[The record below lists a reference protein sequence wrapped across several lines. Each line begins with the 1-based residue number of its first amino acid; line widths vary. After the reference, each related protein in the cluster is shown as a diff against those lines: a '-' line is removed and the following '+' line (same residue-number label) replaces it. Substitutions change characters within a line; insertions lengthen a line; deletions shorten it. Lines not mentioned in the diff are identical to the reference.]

1 MSYQDLRSF
10 INKLEEEKLLIRY
23 DEEVKLEPDVRT
35 ILSAGMRMKDS
46 PAIMMNNIQ
55 GFKEGTTIVGN
66 VHGSWKSNAI
76 MLGMDKNATIKEQFF
91 HMAEKWDHYDKGSVK
106 YIENPP
112 CQEVVKEDNIN
123 LFEDLP
129 LHRINIHDGGTY
141 LSKALTITKDLDDP
155 DSLDKEN
162 VGIYRIQVQHPDI
175 LALHVMPFHDGGR
188 HVSIAEERNEAMP
201 IAVCIGVPPILATM
215 ASTPLNYDQSEYKF
229 ASLFDGAPFELA
241 KCIGSNLDVPA
252 YAEYVLEGE
261 LIPRQRFFEGPFGEF
276 PGSYSGAKRVYHV
289 RIKRITHR
297 KNPIF
302 ETLYIGRPWTE
313 HDTLIGLS
321 TSVPIY
327 KQLKETMPEV
337 KCVNANYQH
346 GLTAIVSTDLRFGGY
361 GKTVAMR
368 VATTPHG
375 ISYCKNIIVVDG
387 DVDPFDLEQVMWA
400 LNTRVRADKDVTV
413 ITNTPGFQLDPTSN
427 PPGMGNKLIID
438 ATTPEYPD
446 TIRDFQMIDEVEGFE
461 AMKKKL
467 EGLMEVEK

>member
-10 INKLEEEKLLIRY
+10 LEKLKKEDLY
-23 DEEVKLEPDVRT
+23 LHYKDEVNLEPDLRA
-35 ILSAGMRMKDS
+35 ILSSGMYLTDP
-46 PAIMMNNIQ
+46 PAIYMDNIK
-55 GFKEGTTIVGN
+55 GYPEGKSIVGN

-76 MLGMDKNATIKEQFF
+76 MLGLDKNASIKEQFYS
-91 HMAEKWDHYDKGSVK
+91 MAEKWDYQEKGSVK
-106 YIENPP
+106 HVKNPP
-112 CQEVVKEDNIN
+112 CQEVVIEDNIN
-123 LFEDLP
+123 LFETIP
-129 LHRINIHDGGTY
+129 LARVNIHDGGFY

-155 DSLDKEN
+155 DNIDKEN
-162 VGIYRIQVQHPDI
+162 VGLYRIQVQHPDI

-188 HVSIAEERNEAMP
+188 HIRIAEERGEAMP

-215 ASTPLNYDQSEYKF
+215 ASTPLNYNQSEYKF
-229 ASLFDGAPFELA
+229 ASVFDDAPFELA
-241 KCIGSNLDVPA
+241 KCIGSDLDVPA
-252 YAEYVLEGE
+252 YAEFVLEGE

-276 PGSYSGAKRVYHV
+276 PGSYSGAKRVYH
-289 RIKRITHR
+289 IKIKKITHR

-327 KQLKETMPEV
+327 KQLRETLPEV
-337 KCVNANYQH
+337 KAVNANYQH
-346 GLTAIVSTDLRFGGY
+346 GLTAIVAADMRFGGF

-387 DVDPFDLEQVMWA
+387 DVDPFNLDQVMWA
-400 LNTRVRADKDVTV
+400 LNTRVRPDKDVTV
-413 ITNTPGFQLDPTSN
+413 IQNTPGFPLDPCSE
-427 PPGMGNKLIID
+427 PPGMGSKLIID

-446 TIRDFQMIDEVEGFE
+446 HIREFQMIDEVEGFQE
-461 AMKKKL
+461 MKSKL
-467 EGLMEVEK
+467 ESLMNK